1 MRCTLPA
8 VTLLVVACLTGACS
22 RPAPSPPAAKTG
34 TAGHDHD
41 HDHADHD
48 HPETFAEGV
57 AQLKQAAAAAKAH
70 LAAGNIDAA
79 DDVVHGV
86 GHLVEDI
93 HALLPKASLS
103 AESQAAATK
112 ALDEI
117 FTCFDELDSALHAP
131 AGTGGIPADVQAK
144 VAKRV
149 EDAIQ
154 VLESAR

>member
-1 MRCTLPA
+1 MRCTLSTVA
-8 VTLLVVACLTGACS
+8 LLVFACLTGACS

-48 HPETFAEGV
+48 HPKTLAEGV
-57 AQLKQAAAAAKAH
+57 AQLKQAAAEAKAH
-70 LAAGNIDAA
+70 LAAGNMDAA
-79 DDVVHGV
+79 DNVVHGV

-93 HALLPKASLS
+93 HALLPKANLS
-103 AESQAAATK
+103 AEAQAAATK

-117 FTCFDELDSALHAP
+117 FTCFDELDSALHGP
-131 AGTGGIPADVQAK
+131 AGTSGIPADLQSK

-154 VLESAR
+154 TLESAR